1 MSLNEDNIILDDLT
15 SKEYKEGFVTN
26 VEQNFI
32 PRGLNEGIIRMI
44 SKLKEEPSWL
54 LDFRLK
60 AFRKWQKMEMP
71 HWGI

>member
-15 SKEYKEGFVTN
+15 SKEYKEGFVTK

-60 AFRKWQKMEMP
+60 AFRK
-71 HWGI
+71 